1 MRRAPMGTQLSTL
14 HDDNSFFAGILL
26 HIPADLEASLGLWD
40 SILLIVCPPNR
51 GWNIGLNSE
60 SSKKLNKSSSALGTI

>member
-14 HDDNSFFAGILL
+14 PGDNSLFTAILF

-40 SILLIVCPPNR
+40 SILLIVYAH
-51 GWNIGLNSE
+51 LTVD
-60 SSKKLNKSSSALGTI
+60 GTLD

>member
-14 HDDNSFFAGILL
+14 HGDNSFFAVILL
-26 HIPADLEASLGLWD
+26 HIPAELEASLGLWD

-60 SSKKLNKSSSALGTI
+60 SSKKFNKSSSALGTI